1 MKEGLWRIVTGE
13 ETAPASEAERVKFAT
28 RKDRAL
34 ATIVLSVDPSLLY
47 LVGDPEDP
55 VAVWKKL
62 GDQFQKK
69 TWATRLD
76 LRRKLHSAQLR
87 DGNSAQEH
95 IKLMTEIFDAL
106 TVAGETVS
114 EEDRVV
120 YLLASL
126 PESYGVLVTALEASE
141 TVPKLEVVTE
151 RILHQERKFRDRS
164 DASSTT

>member
-1 MKEGLWRIVTGE
+1 
-13 ETAPASEAERVKFAT
+13 
-28 RKDRAL
+28 
-34 ATIVLSVDPSLLY
+34 
-47 LVGDPEDP
+47 
-55 VAVWKKL
+55 
-62 GDQFQKK
+62 
-69 TWATRLD
+69 
-76 LRRKLHSAQLR
+76 
-87 DGNSAQEH
+87 
-95 IKLMTEIFDAL
+95 MTEIFDAL

>member
-69 TWATRLD
+69 DVGNETGLATQTALSATEG
-76 LRRKLHSAQLR
+76 RKLGPRAHKTH
-87 DGNSAQEH
+87 D
-95 IKLMTEIFDAL
+95 
-106 TVAGETVS
+106 
-114 EEDRVV
+114 
-120 YLLASL
+120 
-126 PESYGVLVTALEASE
+126 
-141 TVPKLEVVTE
+141 
-151 RILHQERKFRDRS
+151 
-164 DASSTT
+164 